1 MNDYST
7 NYYKQSSYKQKL
19 YDNYPTFPSNV
30 YGLDTTKNKITMQ
43 ICFLRVCS
51 FVRSPRARHLPLHS
65 TYPEV
70 SHPLP
75 SLLGVRFLMGR
86 AGLQCRGQV
95 RSGQVPPFEFNSSDP
110 STRGCAGWP
119 APALRAAV
127 KPGSVNCRAPHRN
140 SK

>member
-75 SLLGVRFLMGR
+75 SLLGVRFLMWR
-86 AGLQCRGQV
+86 AGLQNRGQV
-95 RSGQVPPFEFNSSDP
+95 RSGPPFEFNSSDP
-110 STRGCAGWP
+110 CQGLRWLACACP
-119 APALRAAV
+119 ES
-127 KPGSVNCRAPHRN
+127 GSQTGVCELPSPPSEFEVN
-140 SK
+140 